1 MITTRTARQ
10 CGQADYGW
18 LQARYT
24 FSFGHYFDPK
34 LLGYAS
40 LRVLNQEVLAP
51 GAAFQPR
58 TYPKVDILN
67 VILDGEAEYRDS
79 EGNHVQ
85 ASAGEALLLSTQPGV
100 SYSEHNISKDK
111 PLTRMQLWLDAC
123 PQRENPL
130 IQKLALNMGK
140 QQLIASPDGT
150 EGSLQLRQ
158 QVWLHHIVLAKGE
171 SANFQLH
178 GPRAYLQS
186 IHGQFHA
193 ITHHEEKA
201 ALTCGD
207 GAFIRDEAN
216 ITLVA
221 DSPLRALL
229 IDLPVYREKMMSK
242 KSAKKRQSVK
252 PVVAK
257 ETTRAT
263 KNFGYEEMLSELEAI
278 VADAET
284 RLAEDEA
291 AA

>member
-40 LRVLNQEVLAP
+40 LRVLNQEVQAP
-51 GAAFQPR
+51 DAAFQPR

-100 SYSEHNISKDK
+100 SYSEHNLSKDK

-140 QQLIASPDGT
+140 QQLIASPEGT
-150 EGSLQLRQ
+150 MGSLQLRQ
-158 QVWLHHIVLAKGE
+158 QVWLHHIVLDKGE

-186 IHGQFHA
+186 IHGKFHA
-193 ITHHEEKA
+193 LTHHEEKA

-229 IDLPVYREKMMSK
+229 IDLPV
-242 KSAKKRQSVK
+242 
-252 PVVAK
+252 
-257 ETTRAT
+257 
-263 KNFGYEEMLSELEAI
+263 
-278 VADAET
+278 
-284 RLAEDEA
+284 
-291 AA
+291 